1 MSRARCFVA
10 VAVAPSLLLLL
21 GATNASLE
29 PGMWEMRNTPGVAT
43 LDGQALDELP
53 IGPIKTQT
61 ICLAA
66 RDAANPLRL
75 LTRDLGQDCAV
86 ARATIAHGKVRIG
99 GTCPNQLE
107 GPDGSFELTGTLGR
121 DSYQVDFA
129 TSAVGD
135 NGRMTFSGRMTGR
148 RVGACPSGR

>member
-1 MSRARCFVA
+1 MKRGHPLVLIVA
-10 VAVAPSLLLLL
+10 VPSLLLFLT
-21 GATNASLE
+21 AANASLKS
-29 PGMWEMRNTPGVAT
+29 GMWEIRNTPGVAT
-43 LDGQALDELP
+43 LDGRALDQLP
-53 IGPIKTQT
+53 IGPIRTQT

-66 RDAANPLRL
+66 QEAANPVLL

-86 ARATIAHGKVRIG
+86 VSATVAGGRVRIG

-107 GPDGSFELTGTLGR
+107 GPDGTFELTGKLGR

-135 NGRMTFSGRMTGR
+135 NGRMTFSGKMTGR
-148 RVGACPSGR
+148 RVGNCSARP